1 MILLKNSLIFREIQI
16 FDLFLELS
24 EQIEAQ

>member
-1 MILLKNSLIFREIQI
+1 MILLKNSLIFREIHL

>member
-1 MILLKNSLIFREIQI
+1 MILLKNSFIFREIHL
-16 FDLFLELS
+16 FDLFFELS

>member
-1 MILLKNSLIFREIQI
+1 MILLKNLFIFREIHL
-16 FDLFLELS
+16 FGLFLELS